1 MSNTRVKGS
10 NQKRTVP
17 TAQQSSESLELQIA
31 SFLNSGGII
40 EEIPRGVSGQIFT
53 PATKKP

>member
-17 TAQQSSESLELQIA
+17 AAQQSSESLSLQVA
-31 SFLNSGGII
+31 QFLGTGGVI
-40 EEIPRGVSGQIFT
+40 EEIAQGVSGQIFT
-53 PATKKP
+53 PQTKK